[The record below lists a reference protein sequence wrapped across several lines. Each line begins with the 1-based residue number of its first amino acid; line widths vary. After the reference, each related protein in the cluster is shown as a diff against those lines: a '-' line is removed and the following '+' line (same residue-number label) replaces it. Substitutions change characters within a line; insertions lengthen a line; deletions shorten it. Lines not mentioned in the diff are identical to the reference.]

1 MSSRPLGLAFTHLSC
16 FGLGVLLATG
26 IGFFIRHLGSDPRQ
40 VSSSVNP
47 SGRSAQAPWGEIEY
61 TSIDLERPDDSFSET
76 SEPVPPTTW
85 FFRDFD
91 ERKVEALLRSAGLT
105 QEQQRLLADKSR
117 WRAQTNGWLIL
128 PASEAIRT
136 LAPEARRHI
145 YSVLRMFPENPLHQ
159 NPARFAVAEFDD
171 WLARCEVPDDKKQL
185 FRSLTYRDG
194 AQVLFADFEHLES
207 QCSRNMRKIFAR
219 AISQSPCLY
228 MKLRVR
234 PETDVDAL
242 LRYWGRGGQGK
253 AMKPFLQS
261 LTHVPGGASIGVTF
275 FFPEFARLRLY
286 TYPDST
292 TDRAATRE
300 DCFWTAMNFFNQKPD
315 ARFFDPAFLRQT
327 LDSDYVRVATNWAF
341 GDVIAV
347 ADAEGR
353 PIHMCVYV
361 ADEVVFTKNG
371 LDTIEPWRLIK
382 ISEMMK
388 TYGASGTEKLVGF
401 RRKNLAKL

>member
-1 MSSRPLGLAFTHLSC
+1 M
-16 FGLGVLLATG
+16 
-26 IGFFIRHLGSDPRQ
+26 
-40 VSSSVNP
+40 
-47 SGRSAQAPWGEIEY
+47 
-61 TSIDLERPDDSFSET
+61 
-76 SEPVPPTTW
+76 PPTTW

-91 ERKVEALLRSAGLT
+91 ERKVETLLRAADLT
-105 QEQQRLLADKSR
+105 PEQQRLLADKSR

-128 PASEAIRT
+128 PVHEVVRT
-136 LAPEARRHI
+136 LAPESRRHI
-145 YSVLRMFPENPLHQ
+145 YSVLRRFPENPLHQ
-159 NPARFAVAEFDD
+159 NPARFAVAEFDG
-171 WLARCEVPDDKKQL
+171 WLAQCGVPDDKKQL

-194 AQVLFADFEHLES
+194 AQVLFADFEYLET
-207 QCSRNMRKIFAR
+207 QCSRNERKIFAR

-286 TYPDST
+286 TYPDPA

-361 ADEVVFTKNG
+361 ADDVVFTKNG